1 MITIKLLVF
10 LNSIFLIFVDQFLIE
25 GKTYTI
31 SQQSVLPTSVVTT
44 VCYAQYQNEPDFN
57 FPSNHVSKK
66 WLDLSHQRK
75 EINEYA
81 EKLKEKLHQVNLS
94 YVRVYYFNY
103 IHTNFLNFIKY
114 YSKEL
119 EKDIE
124 NSIERVHKETR
135 YNPQSNKYEDLIDN
149 TQLNT
154 DTDNDVG
161 IIIENDEMIFET
173 VNFKLNK
180 HSQVNVVI
188 DKNKIETKESE
199 LAVKILLGEPILINP
214 NSFENVT
221 EVFWKIG
228 KEAGIKKYNGNLR
241 DCLMIVCDGLPA
253 VLGWNII
260 FNTLFCKKCQL
271 SFNEVNKIKQHNT
284 EIHKKETEDVFE
296 FDWILLRLAYG
307 HFLIN
312 SFKNC
317 N

>member
-1 MITIKLLVF
+1 
-10 LNSIFLIFVDQFLIE
+10 
-25 GKTYTI
+25 
-31 SQQSVLPTSVVTT
+31 
-44 VCYAQYQNEPDFN
+44 VCYLQ
-57 FPSNHVSKK
+57 V
-66 WLDLSHQRK
+66 HQRK
-75 EINEYA
+75 EINKYA

-94 YVRVYYFNY
+94 YVRIYYFNY

-114 YSKEL
+114 YSKQL

-154 DTDNDVG
+154 DTDIDVG

-221 EVFWKIG
+221 EVFRKIG

-260 FNTLFCKKCQL
+260 FNTFFCKKCQL

-284 EIHKKETEDVFE
+284 EIHKIETEDV

-312 SFKNC
+312 S
-317 N
+317 